1 MALRSWL
8 RDNALLLLAVG
19 VAVALAFSVVAG
31 GVGVL
36 AFLLGGDPL
45 VTLGGAFATVVLLV
59 TTAAVLLG
67 ALAWTALGRARAAA
81 AARRRR
87 TRRRVDASRRRL
99 ARTLARAETASPR
112 LADLGLS
119 GTVAPPE
126 RDRAARLADLKRRY
140 VEGDV
145 SEATFERAVDDL
157 LGGSRDGTSSRA
169 PDATT
174 GGADDRGSGVDAP
187 SSRTRPP
194 RRSPRERL
202 RGDRVR
208 E

>member
-1 MALRSWL
+1 MALRSRL
-8 RDNALLLLAVG
+8 GDHAPLLLAVG
-19 VAVALAFSVVAG
+19 VPFALALSVVAG

-45 VTLGGAFATVVLLV
+45 VTLGGAFATAVLLA
-59 TTAAVLLG
+59 TTAVVLLG
-67 ALAWTALGRARAAA
+67 ALAWTVVGRARAAA
-81 AARRRR
+81 GARRRR
-87 TRRRVDASRRRL
+87 ARRRVDAARRRV

-112 LADLGLS
+112 LADLGFAA
-119 GTVAPPE
+119 TVAPPE

-157 LGGSRDGTSSRA
+157 LGGSRDATSSRA

-174 GGADDRGSGVDAP
+174 DGADDRGSGVDAP
-187 SSRTRPP
+187 SSTPAP